1 MKIALIGA
9 SGFVGTRLL
18 EKWCLDSTF
27 EVVPV
32 VRSFSS
38 LAVMA
43 RFELPW
49 QVSEMLDPAA
59 LARAFAGC
67 DAVVHA
73 AIGDPGQIVDMAGAI
88 YRAAAAAGVKRL
100 VVLSSSSV
108 HGQAPEPGTDEN
120 SPLHER
126 HAMAYNTAKVR
137 AERLLT
143 QLAAA
148 GPVEVVMLR
157 PSVVFGPRSRWVADV
172 ANQLLEGSAC
182 LIRGGGALCNT
193 IYVDNLIHAIERALV
208 VPEAAGQV
216 FLVGDAERVTWRE
229 FYGAVAES
237 LGIGMESVRSIEPPV
252 FSKPLKER
260 VGAITSLPAVQ
271 KILPIFPRQLKR
283 LTKLLVANLREA
295 PAPNAW
301 SLPGGVP
308 CAVTEEL
315 TQLQQCEWRLPIEK
329 AQAVLGYR
337 PEVSFQEGMRR
348 SLGWLAFA
356 GFPVCDKGVDS
367 QQTA

>member
-1 MKIALIGA
+1 MKIALVGA

-18 EKWCLDSTF
+18 ETWCLGSAH

-32 VRSFSS
+32 VRSFGS

-49 QVSEMLDPAA
+49 QVCDVLDPAA

-88 YRAAAAAGVKRL
+88 YKAAATAGVRRL

-108 HGQAPEPGTDEN
+108 HGQAPEPGTDET

-137 AERLLT
+137 AERLLH
-143 QLAAA
+143 QLAAG

-172 ANQLLEGSAC
+172 AGQLLDGSAC
-182 LIRGGGALCNT
+182 LIRGGEAICNT
-193 IYVDNLIHAIERALV
+193 IYVDNLIHAIEQALV
-208 VPEAAGQV
+208 VPGASGQV

-229 FYGAVAES
+229 FYAAVADA
-237 LGIGMESVRSIEPPV
+237 LGIGMETVRSIEPPA
-252 FSKPLKER
+252 FPKSLKER
-260 VGAITSLPAVQ
+260 VGAITSTPAVQ
-271 KILPIFPRQLKR
+271 KLLPLFPGQLKR
-283 LTKLLVANLREA
+283 LGKVLVANWRET
-295 PAPNAW
+295 PIPNAW
-301 SLPGGVP
+301 TLPGEPP

-315 TQLQQCEWRLPIEK
+315 SLLQQCAWRLPIAK
-329 AQAVLGYR
+329 AQATLRYQPPVT
-337 PEVSFQEGMRR
+337 FAEGMRR

-356 GFPVCDKGVDS
+356 GYPVVRR
-367 QQTA
+367 